1 MSDYSYLNRSELV
14 QLLMNQKNELGKQL
28 VKVEPKDENAKNT
41 LNAYKVKLETEIT
54 AIEAKLQETVT
65 TVAQSAG
72 QTPTPD
78 ENDQTMIKSLQDQA
92 TVQNLLDVIKNVPK
106 MVVGDSMER
115 FVAEMDQ
122 IYEVEVKDQLSG
134 LPKLEDEFTR
144 ATKRLLT
151 NVMYSQMSKSG
162 DDTSTWALLK
172 KYLITN
178 HGSKITMFQHLS
190 RLWNLEPKPEEK
202 LTDFGAKLEEQVHTA
217 SIHIMK
223 LFTKNHSKAGET
235 PVQMSAE
242 DVFKL
247 VGAMLA
253 SLQVKKNHE
262 EIFKS
267 MIKKMDSHWTA
278 SSLVADAQD
287 YVDRLGATNNI
298 TKTGAEVSFLAKSKN
313 TKTSDSKKS
322 SGKKPTEDES
332 TKAFK
337 ALQKQIEA
345 IPKAIQ
351 SLTLTNTSSK
361 TGGRSGPSQ
370 FFDPPSEWKGKVN
383 TNKPKHLQICWDYL
397 KGYCKGDK
405 CRKGRRH
412 VDEHAARAAYDEV
425 QNEEASQG
433 QSDQS
438 LNSLF
443 QLGPDMN

>member
-1 MSDYSYLNRSELV
+1 MGDYSYLNRSELV
-14 QLLMNQKNELGKQL
+14 QLLISQKSELGKQM
-28 VKVEPKDENAKNT
+28 VKSEPTSQDAKDNLK
-41 LNAYKVKLETEIT
+41 AYKLKLEDEIK
-54 AIEAKLQETVT
+54 AIEAKLKETVT
-65 TVAQSAG
+65 TVAPSAG
-72 QTPTPD
+72 QTPNPD

-202 LTDFGAKLEEQVHTA
+202 LTDFGAKLEEQIHTA
-217 SIHIMK
+217 SLHIKK
-223 LFTKNHSKAGET
+223 LFTKNHSSAE
-235 PVQMSAE
+235 MSAD

-278 SSLVADAQD
+278 SSLLADAQD

-298 TKTGAEVSFLAKSKN
+298 TKTGAEVSFIAKSKN
-313 TKTSDSKKS
+313 TKSSEQKKS

-337 ALQKQIEA
+337 VLQKQIEA

-361 TGGRSGPSQ
+361 TGGRSGPSRNFNPDEQ
-370 FFDPPSEWKGKVN
+370 WKRKVN
-383 TNKPKHLQICWDYL
+383 FKKPTHLQICWRYQNG
-397 KGYCKGDK
+397 KCNGDT
-405 CRKGRRH
+405 CPYGRRH
-412 VDEHAARAAYDEV
+412 VDEHSARAAILEV
-425 QNEEASQG
+425 QNEEASEAQT
-433 QSDQS
+433 DQS

-443 QLGPDMN
+443 QLGPDMK